1 MSEHTPLPIDRAPSG
16 PRLTPQE
23 LVDLNLALARAQLAE
38 KDAVI
43 AQAHAREAV
52 REFVALRAQIS
63 EAHGVALGSSHL
75 WDQRTGEI
83 QEARE
88 S

>member
-1 MSEHTPLPIDRAPSG
+1 MSETALPIDRAPSL
-16 PRLTPQE
+16 PRLTPEE

-43 AQAHAREAV
+43 AQANAREAA
-52 REFVALRAQIS
+52 REFFALRAQIA

-83 QEARE
+83 QEARHA
-88 S
+88 